1 MGFLIVPPEFLQP
14 RWATAKAAS
23 DEGASSDE
31 ERRNGH
37 RPPRCK
43 RLCVCVPLF
52 IPQLREFQNIVDL
65 LKVHV
70 DVLCVFPE
78 GNSYGVLVASA

>member
-1 MGFLIVPPEFLQP
+1 MTRRGET
-14 RWATAKAAS
+14 ATGHR
-23 DEGASSDE
+23 GASV
-31 ERRNGH
+31 
-37 RPPRCK
+37 
-43 RLCVCVPLF
+43 CVCVCALF